1 MTQLDPTRSPARLDD
16 LENIIPIEI
25 EPVAPEPSEP
35 AALHLSGPALVEA
48 EESLAASQAEQELT
62 GALAELKRRSAR
74 VVDTVESMTTEL
86 SPKRIAIGVG
96 VAVGVS
102 LLVVAVVRRA
112 RRPRRPRSTL
122 SLIAR
127 SLVREAAGRMVL
139 GAAATIGARLAEA
152 AVPMLAAAI
161 VERAAG
167 GEASKRAR
175 RASKTGKTSKSR
187 KTSGA
192 RKSSKRMS
200 ATAAPVL
207 VPVIE
212 PARDDDSK
220 RFGGGTRDAVE
231 EASWESFPASDPAA
245 FYR

>member
-1 MTQLDPTRSPARLDD
+1 MTQLDPTRPQPRLDD

-25 EPVAPEPSEP
+25 EPVAPEPSVP
-35 AALHLSGPALVEA
+35 TGLIEA
-48 EESLAASQAEQELT
+48 EESLAASHAERELT
-62 GALAELKRRSAR
+62 GALAELKRRSER
-74 VVDTVESMTTEL
+74 VVDTVESVASEL
-86 SPKRIAIGVG
+86 TPKRIAIGVG
-96 VAVGVS
+96 VAVGVT
-102 LLVVAVVRRA
+102 LLAVAVTRRA
-112 RRPRRPRSTL
+112 RRPRRPPSTL

-161 VERAAG
+161 VERASS
-167 GEASKRAR
+167 ETPKRSR
-175 RASKTGKTSKSR
+175 KTSKSTKASR
-187 KTSGA
+187 SRSASGSRTSSTRLRA
-192 RKSSKRMS
+192 DTTS
-200 ATAAPVL
+200 TA
-207 VPVIE
+207 PVIE